1 MRRTVRQVPNAG
13 WAARGVQRHAL
24 PGGRNPALL
33 SVRLATLVEI
43 SQAELARRLGVSRSH
58 LCDVEKGRKVVS
70 PERASAWAK
79 ILGFPPT
86 VFVKLALQEQLDR
99 AGVKMNVEVEAA

>member
-1 MRRTVRQVPNAG
+1 MEFFESIDGRVTLGGMLWSLRTCD
-13 WAARGVQRHAL
+13 
-24 PGGRNPALL
+24 
-33 SVRLATLVEI
+33 EI
-43 SQAELARRLGVSRSH
+43 SQSEFARRLGVSRSH

-70 PERASAWAK
+70 PERAAAWAE

-99 AGVKMNVEVEAA
+99 AGVKMNVQVEAA